1 MKNKD
6 ANSRLGLYHSQSL
19 YRIQKVKERNE
30 VAEKPWRMGSRA
42 HFSYNWDSSIPR
54 KWIDIKGKDSFKHLS
69 KSKHSHH
76 PLDYLEET
84 HTYIHNICCNNKLE
98 EKVIVPRVSPS
109 PTPEPERHPT
119 SPDQSPEP
127 IQMERTGFPARI
139 SRKFPIVKRER
150 LQTTDPLLSSCYSIM
165 NLRGKYSPDNS
176 FFDSEND
183 TSFKESKKYLVNN
196 FALPS
201 KLTPYRK
208 VSPEN
213 GSEAKLKSTSKDVN
227 EFLNRFKIRQEAQL
241 PAHIKSGLIGSK
253 LSLVKFPSL
262 HKRKPHYR
270 NVSCG
275 VLSVTQ
281 AACDISITSSNP

>member
-19 YRIQKVKERNE
+19 QRIQKIKERNQA
-30 VAEKPWRMGSRA
+30 AEKPWRNGSRE

-54 KWIDIKGKDSFKHLS
+54 KWIDIKGKESFKHLN
-69 KSKHSHH
+69 KTKPSHY

-84 HTYIHNICCNNKLE
+84 HTYINNICYNSKAE

-109 PTPEPERHPT
+109 PTPELGRHKT
-119 SPDQSPEP
+119 SPDQSPDP
-127 IQMERTGFPARI
+127 IQMGRTGFPVRI

-150 LQTTDPLLSSCYSIM
+150 LQTSDPLLSSCYSIN
-165 NLRGKYSPDNS
+165 NLHGKYSPDNS

-183 TSFKESKKYLVNN
+183 TSFKESHKYLVNN

-201 KLTPYRK
+201 KLTHYRK
-208 VSPEN
+208 ISPEN
-213 GSEAKLKSTSKDVN
+213 VSEAKLKSSNKDVN

-262 HKRKPHYR
+262 HKRKPRYR
-270 NVSCG
+270 NGSYG
-275 VLSVTQ
+275 VLFASQ
-281 AACDISITSSNP
+281 DACDISITSSNP